1 MSFNYQEP
9 VHQVYRLLEEIALHG
24 SLVVALD
31 FDTTIYDCHNRDLDL
46 QEVIDLM
53 KEVIELEHKVF
64 VFTANGDTK
73 LVQDHCESIG
83 LGRLPVNEPP
93 IALDGMDSRKPF
105 YSILLDD
112 RAGLGEAVSVLRVV
126 ISNQKAGFSS

>member
-1 MSFNYQEP
+1 
-9 VHQVYRLLEEIALHG
+9 
-24 SLVVALD
+24 
-31 FDTTIYDCHNRDLDL
+31 
-46 QEVIDLM
+46 M